1 MALGRL
7 RMGGGVLAWGLGV
20 AYRRWFRVCLRV
32 TELWL
37 LVWDGMETTLAVSLA
52 L

>member
-1 MALGRL
+1 MNFCSVFTDSVFVWELL
-7 RMGGGVLAWGLGV
+7 KGGGSECG
-20 AYRRWFRVCLRV
+20 LRV
-32 TELWL
+32 TEVWL